1 MKFNRILLAIFF
13 ASVFTMFYSL
23 ITQNEDL
30 CMWAIAVGDTAGL
43 WASARTWNNPFDL
56 FK

>member
-23 ITQNEDL
+23 IAQKEDL
-30 CMWAIAVGDTAGL
+30 CMWAVAVGDTAGL
-43 WASARTWNNPFDL
+43 WASARTWNNPTEL